1 MAAARPLTA
10 VERILTRTSGAASV
24 QPGDIVV
31 CAANR
36 AILLETVFMP
46 NSLNWR
52 DPLVVPAPERALVV
66 FDHAVP
72 APSAAEAGAMTRARA
87 FCERFGIEV
96 VDVGGHG
103 ISHQIVA
110 ERGLARPGELLLCS
124 DSHTCASGAFNCAA
138 RGVGGLEMLQVV
150 CTGGTWFV
158 VQPTIRV
165 ELSGALPASCEGKDA
180 FLTLAARFGS
190 ADNCNLEF
198 TGPGVAALSLH
209 DRRTIATQ
217 CAEVN
222 AEFVLFPYDD
232 VVRDALAALGVHE
245 GAGPD
250 GFTAAVADPG
260 AEYAATWAL
269 DLSTVVPQVATP
281 GAVVGNVIAAANAG
295 DVHLDQC
302 FVGSCANGH
311 LEDFAVAAA
320 LLRGRHVAAG
330 TRLIVTPASQQVYLD
345 AVRAGYVTEIMEAG
359 GVVTPST
366 CGACFGY
373 HMGVLGDGETCL
385 TASTRNFKGRMG
397 SPDSRVWLGS
407 TRTVVASAI
416 AGRIVDP
423 RTADAAAAGASATAA
438 GQEARVT

>member
-1 MAAARPLTA
+1 MTA
-10 VERILTRTSGAASV
+10 VEKILARTSGTAQV
-24 QPGDIVV
+24 RPGDIVV
-31 CAANR
+31 CVADR
-36 AILLETVFMP
+36 AVLLDTVFMP

-52 DPLVVPAPERALVV
+52 DPLVVAAPERAIVV
-66 FDHAVP
+66 FDHGVP
-72 APSAAEAGAMTRARA
+72 APSAREAGAMTRARA
-87 FCERFGIEV
+87 FGERFGIEL

-103 ISHQIVA
+103 ISHQVVA

-165 ELSGALPASCEGKDA
+165 ELTGALPDGCEGKDA
-180 FLTLAARFGS
+180 FLALADRFGS

-198 TGPGVAALSLH
+198 TGSGIATLSLH
-209 DRRTIATQ
+209 DRRTLATQ
-217 CAEVN
+217 CAEIN
-222 AEFVLFPYDD
+222 AEFVLFPCDD
-232 VVRDALAALGVHE
+232 VVRAHLAGCGVTEFQPAEADA
-245 GAGPD
+245 
-250 GFTAAVADPG
+250 G
-260 AEYAATWAL
+260 AEFAATWQL
-269 DLSTVVPQVATP
+269 DLATVVPQVALP
-281 GAVVGNVIAAANAG
+281 GAVVGNVVTAAAAAADG
-295 DVHLDQC
+295 VQLDQC

-311 LEDFAVAAA
+311 LEDFAVAAE
-320 LLRGRHVAAG
+320 LLHGRHVAAG
-330 TRLIVTPASQQVYLD
+330 TRLIVTPASQQVYLE
-345 AVRAGYVTEIMEAG
+345 AVRAGYVTAIMEAG

-397 SPDSRVWLGS
+397 SPGARVWLAS

-423 RTADAAAAGASATAA
+423 RESAAAAAAPRGAGVA
-438 GQEARVT
+438 

>member
-1 MAAARPLTA
+1 MTAPRPLTA
-10 VERILTRTSGAASV
+10 VEGILARSSGV
-24 QPGDIVV
+24 PEVRPGDIVV
-31 CAANR
+31 CIADR
-36 AILLETVFMP
+36 AILLDTVFMP

-52 DPLVVPAPERALVV
+52 DPLAVAAPGRTLVV
-66 FDHAVP
+66 FDHGVP
-72 APSAAEAGAMTRARA
+72 APSAREAGAMTRARA
-87 FCERFGIEV
+87 FCERFGIET

-165 ELSGALPASCEGKDA
+165 ELTGTLPDGCEGKDA
-180 FLTLAARFGS
+180 FLALADRFGS

-198 TGPGVAALSLH
+198 TGAGVAALSLH

-217 CAEVN
+217 CAEIN
-222 AEFVLFPYDD
+222 AEFVLFPCDD
-232 VVRDALAALGVHE
+232 AVRAHLAVCGVTE
-245 GAGPD
+245 LRP
-250 GFTAAVADPG
+250 AVADEG
-260 AEYAATWAL
+260 AEFAATWQL
-269 DLSTVVPQVATP
+269 DLSSVVPQVALP
-281 GAVVGNVIAAANAG
+281 GAVVGNVVAATEVG
-295 DVHLDQC
+295 EVRLDQC

-311 LEDFAVAAA
+311 LEDFAVAAE
-320 LLRGRHVAAG
+320 LLHGRHVAAG
-330 TRLIVTPASQQVYLD
+330 TRLIVTPASQQVYLA
-345 AVRAGYVTEIMEAG
+345 AVRAGYVAEIVEAG

-373 HMGVLGDGETCL
+373 HMGVLGAGETCL

-397 SPDSRVWLGS
+397 SPEAHVWLAS

-416 AGRIVDP
+416 AGHIVDP
-423 RTADAAAAGASATAA
+423 RDLAAAAAPFREVGVA
-438 GQEARVT
+438 